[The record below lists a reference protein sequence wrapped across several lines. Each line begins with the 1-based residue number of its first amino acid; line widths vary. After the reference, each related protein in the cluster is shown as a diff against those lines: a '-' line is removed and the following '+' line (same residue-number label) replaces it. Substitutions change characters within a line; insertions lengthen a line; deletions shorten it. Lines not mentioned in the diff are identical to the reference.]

1 MALAR
6 SPTTFG
12 ADCCAWALGREALT
26 KWRRRRDEQDHP
38 YWLTDPYGLKIVL
51 LKKGL
56 LKRFVK
62 KICSENRA
70 RKAGFGKQG
79 SKRKQA
85 NDDRFFIH

>member
-1 MALAR
+1 MKGGAPGRKGCGLGAKLEDKACLHCMALAR

-51 LKKGL
+51 LKKD
-56 LKRFVK
+56 
-62 KICSENRA
+62 C
-70 RKAGFGKQG
+70 
-79 SKRKQA
+79 
-85 NDDRFFIH
+85 

>member
-51 LKKGL
+51 LKRIVKKAL
-56 LKRFVK
+56 LKRFVQKAGLGK
-62 KICSENRA
+62 KGSENRA
-70 RKAGFGKQG
+70 RKTGLKKETGQ
-79 SKRKQA
+79 
-85 NDDRFFIH
+85 